1 MICKFVEK
9 DGLATETL
17 IEIEE
22 FSISMIN
29 DCLEAYKNIAENPTI
44 NGWVEYLR
52 MRGAIVE
59 TVEPVVFVL

>member
-17 IEIEE
+17 IEIEG
-22 FSISMIN
+22 FSISVIA
-29 DCLEAYKNIAENPTI
+29 DYLDAYKDLTENPTI
-44 NGWVEYLR
+44 HGWVDYLR

-59 TVEPVVFVL
+59 MVNPVLFDF